1 MPPTSAAWPWSSRE
15 CAISATETAAGA
27 PPAAPRARQVI
38 TLNHL
43 LLGLLVV
50 AIWGSNFVV
59 IKVALAS
66 FPPLL
71 MAALRFATAT
81 LPAIFFFR
89 RPPVPWRNLAGY
101 GLLIGGGQFSL
112 LYLAMQSQIS
122 PGLASLVVQAQV
134 LFTVVLAVLLEGER
148 VRWFQLVAAALA
160 LSGFAVIGLHTDGS
174 TTWLGIAMTLGAGLC
189 WALGNMVGRQAGRVN
204 MVAYMVWTSAFSV
217 PPLIVLA
224 LLFEGGPVP
233 LWHSIEAAPLL
244 AWGAILWQSMA
255 NTILGY
261 GLWAWLL
268 SRYDAATVT
277 PMALLVPVFGMGSSV
292 ALLGEP
298 FPPWKGAA
306 MLLVMAGLS
315 INVLWPRIRQR
326 LIRG

>member
-1 MPPTSAAWPWSSRE
+1 M
-15 CAISATETAAGA
+15 
-27 PPAAPRARQVI
+27 RQVI

-43 LLGLLVV
+43 LLGILVV

-59 IKVALAS
+59 IKVALDS

-81 LPAIFFFR
+81 LPAIFFFK

-112 LYLAMQSQIS
+112 LYLAMRSQIS

-134 LFTVVLAVLLEGER
+134 LFTVGLAVLLEGER
-148 VRWFQLVAAALA
+148 VRLFQLVAAALA
-160 LSGFAVIGLHTDGS
+160 VAGFAVIGLHTDGS
-174 TTWLGIAMTLGAGLC
+174 TTWLGIVMVLGSGLC
-189 WALGNMVGRQAGRVN
+189 WALGNLVGRHAGRVN

-217 PPLIVLA
+217 PPLVVLT
-224 LLFEGGPVP
+224 LLTEGSPAR
-233 LWHSIEAAPLL
+233 LWHTIQAAPLL

-268 SRYDAATVT
+268 VRYDAATVT
-277 PMALLVPVFGMGSSV
+277 PLALLVPVFGMASSV

-298 FPPWKGAA
+298 FPAWKGSA

-315 INVLWPRIRQR
+315 LNVLWPRLRKR
-326 LIRG
+326 LQLSKK

>member
-1 MPPTSAAWPWSSRE
+1 M
-15 CAISATETAAGA
+15 G
-27 PPAAPRARQVI
+27 
-38 TLNHL
+38 LGHL

-59 IKVALAS
+59 IKVALGS
-66 FPPLL
+66 FPPIL
-71 MAALRFATAT
+71 MAALRFASAT
-81 LPAIFFFR
+81 VPAIFFFR
-89 RPPVPWRNLAGY
+89 RPQLPWRNLAAY

-134 LFTVVLAVLLEGER
+134 LFTVGLAVLLQGER
-148 VRWFQLVAAALA
+148 VRLFQLLAALLA

-174 TTWLGIAMTLGAGLC
+174 TTWLGIVMVLGSGLC
-189 WALGNMVGRQAGRVN
+189 WALGNMVGRSAGRVN
-204 MVAYMVWTSAFSV
+204 MLAYMVWTSAFSV
-217 PPLIVLA
+217 PPLVA
-224 LLFEGGPVP
+224 LSLLVEGGPAV
-233 LWHSIEAAPLL
+233 LGQAMADAPLL

-255 NTILGY
+255 NTLLGY

-268 SRYDAATVT
+268 VRYDAATVT
-277 PMALLVPVFGMGSSV
+277 PLALLVPVFGMASSV

-298 FPPWKGAA
+298 FPAWKAAA

-315 INVLWPRIRQR
+315 LNVLWPRLRAAWLGR
-326 LIRG
+326 SG

>member
-1 MPPTSAAWPWSSRE
+1 M
-15 CAISATETAAGA
+15 
-27 PPAAPRARQVI
+27 

-43 LLGLLVV
+43 LLGILVV

-59 IKVALAS
+59 IKVALDS

-81 LPAIFFFR
+81 LPAIFFFK

-112 LYLAMQSQIS
+112 LYLAMRSQIS

-134 LFTVVLAVLLEGER
+134 LFTVGLAVLLEGER
-148 VRWFQLVAAALA
+148 VRLFQLVAAALA
-160 LSGFAVIGLHTDGS
+160 VAGFAVIGLHTDGS
-174 TTWLGIAMTLGAGLC
+174 TTWLGIVMVLGSGLC
-189 WALGNMVGRQAGRVN
+189 WALGNLVGRHAGRVN

-217 PPLIVLA
+217 PPLVVLT
-224 LLFEGGPVP
+224 LLTEGSPAR
-233 LWHSIEAAPLL
+233 LWHTIQAAPLL

-268 SRYDAATVT
+268 VRYDAATVT
-277 PMALLVPVFGMGSSV
+277 PLALLVPVFGMASSV

-298 FPPWKGAA
+298 FPAWKGSA

-315 INVLWPRIRQR
+315 LNVLWPRLRKR
-326 LIRG
+326 LQLSKK

>member
-1 MPPTSAAWPWSSRE
+1 M
-15 CAISATETAAGA
+15 
-27 PPAAPRARQVI
+27 RQVI

-43 LLGLLVV
+43 LLGILVV

-59 IKVALAS
+59 IKVALDS

-71 MAALRFATAT
+71 MAALRFASAT
-81 LPAIFFFR
+81 LPAIFFFK

-134 LFTVVLAVLLEGER
+134 LFTVGLAVMLEGER
-148 VRWFQLVAAALA
+148 VRLFQLVAAALA
-160 LSGFAVIGLHTDGS
+160 IAGFAVIGLHTDGT
-174 TTWLGIAMTLGAGLC
+174 TTWLGIVMVLGSGLC
-189 WALGNMVGRQAGRVN
+189 WALGNLVGRHAGRVN

-217 PPLIVLA
+217 PPLVVLT
-224 LLFEGGPVP
+224 LLTEGSPAT
-233 LWHSIEAAPLL
+233 LWHTMQAAPLL

-268 SRYDAATVT
+268 VRYDAATVT
-277 PMALLVPVFGMGSSV
+277 PLALLVPVFGMASSV
-292 ALLGEP
+292 VLLGEP
-298 FPPWKGAA
+298 FPAWKGTA

-315 INVLWPRIRQR
+315 LNVLWPRLRKR
-326 LIRG
+326 LQLSQK

>member
-1 MPPTSAAWPWSSRE
+1 M
-15 CAISATETAAGA
+15 
-27 PPAAPRARQVI
+27 RQVI

-43 LLGLLVV
+43 LLGILVV

-59 IKVALAS
+59 IKVALDS

-81 LPAIFFFR
+81 LPAIFFFK

-112 LYLAMQSQIS
+112 LYLAMRSQIS

-134 LFTVVLAVLLEGER
+134 LFTVGLAVLLEGER
-148 VRWFQLVAAALA
+148 VRLFQLVAAALA
-160 LSGFAVIGLHTDGS
+160 VAGFAVIGLHTDGS
-174 TTWLGIAMTLGAGLC
+174 TTWLGIVMVLGSGLC
-189 WALGNMVGRQAGRVN
+189 WALGNLVGRHAGRVN

-217 PPLIVLA
+217 PPLVVLT
-224 LLFEGGPVP
+224 LLTEGSPAR
-233 LWHSIEAAPLL
+233 LWHTIQAAPLL

-268 SRYDAATVT
+268 VRYDAATVT
-277 PMALLVPVFGMGSSV
+277 PLALLVPVFGMASSV

-298 FPPWKGAA
+298 FPAWKGSA

-315 INVLWPRIRQR
+315 LNVLWPRLRKR
-326 LIRG
+326 LQL

>member
-1 MPPTSAAWPWSSRE
+1 M
-15 CAISATETAAGA
+15 
-27 PPAAPRARQVI
+27 
-38 TLNHL
+38 
-43 LLGLLVV
+43 

-81 LPAIFFFR
+81 LPAILFFK

-134 LFTVVLAVLLEGER
+134 LFTVLLAVLFEGER
-148 VRWFQLVAAALA
+148 VRPFQLVAGALA
-160 LSGFAVIGLHTDGS
+160 LAGFALIGWHTDG
-174 TTWLGIAMTLGAGLC
+174 TTTLLGIAMTLGAGLC
-189 WALGNMVGRQAGRVN
+189 WALGNMVRRHAGRVN

-217 PPLIVLA
+217 PPLIVLS
-224 LLFEGGPVP
+224 LVFEGGPAV
-233 LWHSIEAAPLL
+233 LVHAMHDAPWL
-244 AWGAILWQSMA
+244 AWGAVLWQSMA

-268 SRYDAATVT
+268 VRYDAATIT
-277 PMALLVPVFGMGSSV
+277 PFALLVPVFGMGSSV

-298 FPPWKGAA
+298 FPAWKGGS

-315 INVLWPRIRQR
+315 LNVLWPRVRAR
-326 LIRG
+326 LARRSMNKMA

>member
-1 MPPTSAAWPWSSRE
+1 MPPTSAVSPWSSPE
-15 CAISATETAAGA
+15 CAISATEAL
-27 PPAAPRARQVI
+27 PAAVPARQVI

-71 MAALRFATAT
+71 MAALRFASAT
-81 LPAIFFFR
+81 VPAIFFFR
-89 RPPVPWRNLAGY
+89 RPQVPWRNLAGY

-134 LFTVVLAVLLEGER
+134 LFTVGLAVVIEGER
-148 VRWFQLVAAALA
+148 VRLFQLVAALLA
-160 LSGFAVIGLHTDGS
+160 IAGFAVIGLHTDGT
-174 TTWLGIAMTLGAGLC
+174 TTWLGIVMVLGSGLC

-217 PPLIVLA
+217 PPLVVLS
-224 LLFEGGPVP
+224 LLAEGGPAV
-233 LWHSIEAAPLL
+233 LWHAIDAAPPL

-268 SRYDAATVT
+268 VRYDAATVT
-277 PMALLVPVFGMGSSV
+277 PLALLVPVFGMGSSV

-298 FPPWKGAA
+298 FPAWKGTA

-315 INVLWPRIRQR
+315 LNVLWPRVRKVLSSR
-326 LIRG
+326 SA

>member
-1 MPPTSAAWPWSSRE
+1 M
-15 CAISATETAAGA
+15 
-27 PPAAPRARQVI
+27 RQVI

-43 LLGLLVV
+43 LLGILVV

-59 IKVALAS
+59 IKVALDS

-81 LPAIFFFR
+81 LPAIFFFT

-112 LYLAMQSQIS
+112 LYLAMRSQIS

-134 LFTVVLAVLLEGER
+134 LFTVGLAVLLEGER
-148 VRWFQLVAAALA
+148 VRLFQLVAAALA
-160 LSGFAVIGLHTDGS
+160 VAGFAVIGLHTDGS
-174 TTWLGIAMTLGAGLC
+174 TTWLGIVMVLGSGLC
-189 WALGNMVGRQAGRVN
+189 WALGNLVGRHAGRVN

-217 PPLIVLA
+217 PPLVVLT
-224 LLFEGGPVP
+224 LLTEGSPAR
-233 LWHSIEAAPLL
+233 LWHTIQAAPLL

-268 SRYDAATVT
+268 VRYDAATVT
-277 PMALLVPVFGMGSSV
+277 PLALLVPVFGMASSV

-298 FPPWKGAA
+298 FPAWKGSA

-315 INVLWPRIRQR
+315 LNVLWPRLRKR
-326 LIRG
+326 LQL

>member
-1 MPPTSAAWPWSSRE
+1 M
-15 CAISATETAAGA
+15 
-27 PPAAPRARQVI
+27 RQVI

-43 LLGLLVV
+43 LLGILVV

-59 IKVALAS
+59 IKVALDS

-81 LPAIFFFR
+81 LPAIFFFK

-112 LYLAMQSQIS
+112 LYLAMRSQIS

-134 LFTVVLAVLLEGER
+134 LFTVGLAVLLEGER
-148 VRWFQLVAAALA
+148 VRLFQLVAAALA
-160 LSGFAVIGLHTDGS
+160 VAGFAVIGLHTDGS
-174 TTWLGIAMTLGAGLC
+174 TTWLGIVMVLGSGLC
-189 WALGNMVGRQAGRVN
+189 WALGNLVGRHAGRVN

-217 PPLIVLA
+217 PPLVVLT
-224 LLFEGGPVP
+224 LLTEGSPAR
-233 LWHSIEAAPLL
+233 LWHTIQAAPLL

-268 SRYDAATVT
+268 VRYDAATVT
-277 PMALLVPVFGMGSSV
+277 PLALLVPVFGMASSV

-298 FPPWKGAA
+298 FPAWKGSA

-315 INVLWPRIRQR
+315 LNVLWPRLHKR
-326 LIRG
+326 LQLSKK

>member
-1 MPPTSAAWPWSSRE
+1 M
-15 CAISATETAAGA
+15 
-27 PPAAPRARQVI
+27 RQVI

-43 LLGLLVV
+43 LLGILVV

-59 IKVALAS
+59 IKVALDS

-81 LPAIFFFR
+81 LPAIFFFK

-112 LYLAMQSQIS
+112 LYLAMRSQIS

-134 LFTVVLAVLLEGER
+134 LFTVGLAVLLEGER
-148 VRWFQLVAAALA
+148 VRLFQLVAAALA
-160 LSGFAVIGLHTDGS
+160 VAGFAVIGLHTDGS
-174 TTWLGIAMTLGAGLC
+174 TTWLGIVMVLGSGLC
-189 WALGNMVGRQAGRVN
+189 WALGNLVGRHAGRVN

-217 PPLIVLA
+217 PPLVVLT
-224 LLFEGGPVP
+224 LLTEGSPAR
-233 LWHSIEAAPLL
+233 LWHTIQAAPLL

-268 SRYDAATVT
+268 VRYDAATVT
-277 PMALLVPVFGMGSSV
+277 PLALLVPVFGMASSV

-298 FPPWKGAA
+298 FPAWKGSA

-315 INVLWPRIRQR
+315 LNVLWPRLRRR
-326 LIRG
+326 LQLSKK

>member
-1 MPPTSAAWPWSSRE
+1 M
-15 CAISATETAAGA
+15 
-27 PPAAPRARQVI
+27 
-38 TLNHL
+38 
-43 LLGLLVV
+43 V

-59 IKVALAS
+59 IKVALDS

-71 MAALRFATAT
+71 MAALRFASAT
-81 LPAIFFFR
+81 VPAIFFFK

-134 LFTVVLAVLLEGER
+134 LFTVGLAVLMEGER
-148 VRWFQLVAAALA
+148 VRLFQLVAALLA
-160 LSGFAVIGLHTDGS
+160 IAGFAVIGLHTDGS
-174 TTWLGIAMTLGAGLC
+174 TTWLGIVMVLGSGLC

-217 PPLIVLA
+217 PPLVVLS
-224 LLFEGGPVP
+224 LLVEGGPSV
-233 LWHSIEAAPLL
+233 LWHAISAAPLL

-268 SRYDAATVT
+268 VRYDAATVT
-277 PMALLVPVFGMGSSV
+277 PLALLVPVFGMGSSV

-298 FPPWKGAA
+298 FPAWKGGA

-315 INVLWPRIRQR
+315 LNVLWPRVRKALSSR
-326 LIRG
+326 AA